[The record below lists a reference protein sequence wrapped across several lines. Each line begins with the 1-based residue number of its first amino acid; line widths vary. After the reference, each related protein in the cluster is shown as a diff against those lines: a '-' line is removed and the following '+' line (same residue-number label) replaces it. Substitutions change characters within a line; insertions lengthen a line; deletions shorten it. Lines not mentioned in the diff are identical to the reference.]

1 MIPRRLRLPA
11 AGLAL
16 AALVVLSCADRS
28 RRNPLDAGASEPLDL
43 ASPLRALAGDGQ
55 VELRWDFTRFEDVR
69 AVRLYRDSGDSTL
82 TRELPAADTSFVDRS
97 VTNGR
102 LYSYRIALEVTGEPE
117 LAIAGEH
124 LATPGPERVWV
135 ADGGS
140 GLVWRLTPD
149 GRQGLF
155 ARGYFPSL
163 SAIAIDGETGD
174 CWVGDGS
181 IGLYRITEDGDVH
194 PVESA
199 VEEAGATVIDP
210 EGRTGWAVA
219 AGGRRVYRFPV
230 AALGDTL
237 PLVELDAAFSD
248 SVGLTAGSGSSLWV
262 ADRSAGRVLH
272 VDADGVRLGEWRG
285 LEGIVDVD
293 PVAGECCQAWVLIA
307 GGNGLLRLL
316 PESGRQERELPFA
329 PARHMD
335 VDSTTGDLWIAG
347 EDGIAALPPD
357 GGALLHWPEA
367 EAGRGVVIDGV
378 NEQLWVAAE
387 TELSKITLGGLTYRA
402 RLTGFSSIVQVAV
415 DPGR

>member
-16 AALVVLSCADRS
+16 TALVVLSCADRS
-28 RRNPLDAGASEPLDL
+28 RRNPLDPGASEPLAL

-55 VELRWDFTRFEDVR
+55 VELRWDFTLFEDVR
-69 AVRLYRDSGDSTL
+69 AVRLYRESGDSTL
-82 TRELPAADTSFVDRS
+82 ARELPATDTSFVDRS

-102 LYSYRIALEVTGEPE
+102 IYSYRIALDVAREAE

-155 ARGYFPSL
+155 AQGYFPSL

-174 CWVGDGS
+174 CWVADGS
-181 IGLYRITEDGDVH
+181 IGLYRITEDGEVH
-194 PVESA
+194 PVETTL
-199 VEEAGATVIDP
+199 EEAGATVIDP
-210 EGRTGWAVA
+210 EGRTGWAVSA
-219 AGGRRVYRFPV
+219 DGRRVYRFPV

-237 PLVELDAAFSD
+237 SLVELDAAFSD
-248 SVGLTAGSGSSLWV
+248 SVGLALGAEGGLWV
-262 ADRSAGRVLH
+262 ADGPGERVLH

-293 PVAGECCQAWVLIA
+293 PVPGECCQAWALIE
-307 GGNGLLRLL
+307 GGNRLLRLL

-347 EDGIAALPPD
+347 EGGIAALQPG

-378 NEQLWVAAE
+378 NEQLWVAEE

>member
-16 AALVVLSCADRS
+16 TALVVLSCADRS
-28 RRNPLDAGASEPLDL
+28 RRNPLDPGASEPLAL

-69 AVRLYRDSGDSTL
+69 AVRLYRESGDSTL
-82 TRELPAADTSFVDRS
+82 TRELPATDTSFVDLS

-102 LYSYRIALEVTGEPE
+102 IYSYRIALDVTGEPE

-155 ARGYFPSL
+155 AQGYFPSL

-181 IGLYRITEDGDVH
+181 IGLYRITEDGEVH
-194 PVESA
+194 PVESNLK
-199 VEEAGATVIDP
+199 EAGATVIGAD
-210 EGRTGWAVA
+210 GQTGWAVS

-237 PLVELDAAFSD
+237 PLVEVDAAFSD
-248 SVGLTAGSGSSLWV
+248 SVGLAAGAGGSLWV
-262 ADRSAGRVLH
+262 ADRSGGRVLH
-272 VDADGVRLGEWRG
+272 VGADGVRLGEWRG

-293 PVAGECCQAWVLIA
+293 PVAGECCQAWALIA
-307 GGNGLLRLL
+307 GGNGLLRLR
-316 PESGRQERELPFA
+316 PEGGLEERELPFA
-329 PARHMD
+329 PARQMD
-335 VDSTTGDLWIAG
+335 VDSRTGDLWIAG
-347 EDGIAALPPD
+347 EGGIAALQPD
-357 GGALLHWPEA
+357 GGALRHWPEA
-367 EAGRGVVIDGV
+367 AAGRGVVIDGV
-378 NEQLWVAAE
+378 NQQLWVAEE

-402 RLTGFSSIVQVAV
+402 RLTGFTSIVQVAV

>member
-16 AALVVLSCADRS
+16 TALVVLSCADRS
-28 RRNPLDAGASEPLDL
+28 RRNPLDPGASEPLAL

-69 AVRLYRDSGDSTL
+69 AVRLYRESGDSTL
-82 TRELPAADTSFVDRS
+82 ARELPATDTSFVDRS

-102 LYSYRIALEVTGEPE
+102 IYSYRIALDVAGEAE

-155 ARGYFPSL
+155 AQGYFPSL

-174 CWVGDGS
+174 CWVADGS
-181 IGLYRITEDGDVH
+181 IGLYRITEDGEVH
-194 PVESA
+194 PVETTL
-199 VEEAGATVIDP
+199 EEAGATVIDP
-210 EGRTGWAVA
+210 EGRTGWAVSA
-219 AGGRRVYRFPV
+219 DGRRVYRFPV

-237 PLVELDAAFSD
+237 SLVELDAAFSD
-248 SVGLTAGSGSSLWV
+248 SVGLALGAEGGLWV
-262 ADRSAGRVLH
+262 ADGPGERVLH

-293 PVAGECCQAWVLIA
+293 PVPGECCQAWALIE
-307 GGNGLLRLL
+307 GGNRLLRLL

-347 EDGIAALPPD
+347 EGGIAALQPG

-378 NEQLWVAAE
+378 NEQLWVAEE

>member
-11 AGLAL
+11 TALAL
-16 AALVVLSCADRS
+16 AALVGLSCADRS
-28 RRNPLDAGASEPLDL
+28 RRNPLDADAVEPLDL

-69 AVRLYRDSGDSTL
+69 AVRLYRESGDSTL
-82 TRELPAADTSFVDRS
+82 TRELPGTDTSFVDRS

-102 LYSYRIALEVTGEPE
+102 IYSYRIALDVTGEPE

-135 ADGGS
+135 ADAAS

-181 IGLYRITEDGDVH
+181 IGLYRITLDGEVH
-194 PVESA
+194 SVGSA
-199 VEEAGATVIDP
+199 LEGAGATVIDP
-210 EGRTGWAVA
+210 DGRTGWAVSA
-219 AGGRRVYRFPV
+219 AGRRVYRFPV

-237 PLVELDAAFSD
+237 SLLELDAAFSD
-248 SVGLTAGSGSSLWV
+248 SVHLALGAGGSLWV
-262 ADRSAGRVLH
+262 ADRPAGRVLH
-272 VDADGVRLGEWRG
+272 VDADGIRLDEWRG

-293 PVAGECCQAWVLIA
+293 PVPGQCCQAWALIE
-307 GGNGLLRLL
+307 GGNVLLRLL

-329 PARHMD
+329 LARQMD

-347 EDGIAALPPD
+347 EGGIAALQPD

-367 EAGRGVVIDGV
+367 QAGRGVVIDGV
-378 NEQLWVAAE
+378 NEQLWVAEE

-402 RLTGFSSIVQVAV
+402 RLTGFTSIVQVAV